1 MRREENRKIGGGR
14 RKIGGGRRKIG
25 EMGRSKK

>member
-25 EMGRSKK
+25 EMGRNKK